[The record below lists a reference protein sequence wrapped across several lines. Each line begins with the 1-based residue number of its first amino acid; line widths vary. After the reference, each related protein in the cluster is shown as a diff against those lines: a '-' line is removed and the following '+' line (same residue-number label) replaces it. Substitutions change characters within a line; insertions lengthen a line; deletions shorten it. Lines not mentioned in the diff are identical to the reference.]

1 MRQSGNRTGRRADGP
16 SRPASFALTRLG
28 GLALLAA
35 LMLMAAPSAPAQ
47 SRDARAASSPF
58 HGKLSGIV
66 TDGGGVPQMGASVSV
81 ISESGLA
88 GAARELITNDRGLFS
103 ADVLLPG
110 LYTVRVSLA
119 GFLPVLERN
128 VRVDSSLTTLLKI
141 ELDNVFASIDRLR
154 RSPGAAPAPD
164 DWTWILRTSA
174 ATRPVL
180 RWVDGEVVLALEHA
194 GAVERPE
201 RSGTSGRLEL
211 TSGAGRPGSPSNVAD
226 APASTFAYEIELGRM
241 SRLLLAGQMSYER
254 AVSSGFAAMWLPA
267 GEAGPRSTLVLRQAQ
282 LGPNGLT
289 FRGLRS
295 DHRNEVALGEA
306 IVARYGAEFISVGL
320 GRSATSFRPRGELEI
335 SLGRDWSLALLSA
348 SRPWA
353 GASRPDTSLEAVTDQ
368 LDAFPAVMLAGGRPV
383 IEGGRHEEIG
393 LERRFG
399 RDASLVAA
407 VFHDRSRHTAVFGR
421 GRTASADF
429 LQDFFSDAFVYDGG
443 DFASWGTR
451 VAYRQKLGAETE
463 VGVIYAWA
471 GALVP
476 GLSADLASRASSSP
490 ALRDQLDTSY
500 RHSVAARVRSRLPSV
515 GTRLTASYKWIS
527 GPVASRQDAFGE
539 VAYQVDPYLN
549 LSVRQPMPSL
559 LGGSRIEALADFRNL
574 LAQGYVPVSTA
585 DGTLILIPSLRSFR
599 GGFSFQF

>member
-1 MRQSGNRTGRRADGP
+1 MRHSGNRRW
-16 SRPASFALTRLG
+16 RLG
-28 GLALLAA
+28 GLALMAALALAA
-35 LMLMAAPSAPAQ
+35 PPASAQARESRAP
-47 SRDARAASSPF
+47 SPF

-66 TDGGGVPQMGASVSV
+66 TDAAGIPQMGASVSIV
-81 ISESGLA
+81 PESA
-88 GAARELITNDRGLFS
+88 PVGAARELITNDRGLFS

-194 GAVERPE
+194 GAAERPE
-201 RSGTSGRLEL
+201 GSGASGRLEL
-211 TSGAGRPGSPSNVAD
+211 TTGAGRPGSPSNVAD
-226 APASTFAYEIELGRM
+226 APGSAFAYEIELGRM

-254 AVSSGFAAMWLPA
+254 AVSGGLAAMWLPA
-267 GEAGPRSTLVLRQAQ
+267 GEKGPRSTLVLRQAQ
-282 LGPNGLT
+282 LGPNGPT
-289 FRGLRS
+289 FRGIRS
-295 DHRNEVALGEA
+295 DHQSEVALGDGV
-306 IVARYGAEFISVGL
+306 VARYGAELISVGL
-320 GRSATSFRPRGELEI
+320 GRAATSFRPRGEVEI
-335 SLGRDWSLALLSA
+335 ALGRDWRLTLLSA

-353 GASRPDTSLEAVTDQ
+353 GVSRPGTALETVTDQ

-393 LERRFG
+393 LERRLG

-421 GRTASADF
+421 GRAASADF
-429 LQDFFSDAFVYDGG
+429 LQDFFSGAFVYDGG
-443 DFASWGTR
+443 DLASWGAR
-451 VAYRQKLGAETE
+451 LAYRQNLGAETE

-476 GLSADLASRASSSP
+476 ELAPEPAARVAGAL
-490 ALRDQLDTSY
+490 ALRDQLDTGY
-500 RHSVAARVRSRLPSV
+500 RHSLAARVRSRLPAL

>member
-1 MRQSGNRTGRRADGP
+1 MRFRGNRTWRRAECP
-16 SRPASFALTRLG
+16 SCPASFALAALT
-28 GLALLAA
+28 LLAA
-35 LMLMAAPSAPAQ
+35 LALAAAPVASAQ
-47 SRDARAASSPF
+47 SRDSRAASNPF

-66 TDGGGVPQMGASVSV
+66 TDASGIPQMGASVAIV
-81 ISESGLA
+81 PESALS
-88 GAARELITNDRGLFS
+88 GAARDLITNDRGLFS

-110 LYTVRVSLA
+110 FYTVRVSLA

-180 RWVDGEVVLALEHA
+180 RWVDGEVVLALEHV
-194 GAVERPE
+194 GAAERPA
-201 RSGTSGRLEL
+201 RTGANGRLEL

-226 APASTFAYEIELGRM
+226 APASTFAYEVELGRM
-241 SRLLLAGQMSYER
+241 SRLLLAGQMSYEK

-267 GEAGPRSTLVLRQAQ
+267 GENGPRSTLVLRQAQ
-282 LGPNGLT
+282 LSPDGMT

-295 DHRNEVALGEA
+295 DHQNEVALSERV
-306 IVARYGAEFISVGL
+306 VARYGAELISVGL
-320 GRSATSFRPRGELEI
+320 GRSATSFRPRGEVEI
-335 SLGRDWSLALLSA
+335 GIGRDWRVSLLSA

-353 GASRPDTSLEAVTDQ
+353 GASHPETSLETVTDQ

-393 LERRFG
+393 LERRLG
-399 RDASLVAA
+399 QDASLEAA

-429 LQDFFSDAFVYDGG
+429 LQDFFSGAFVYDGG
-443 DFASWGTR
+443 DLASWGAR
-451 VAYRQKLGAETE
+451 LAYRQKLGAATE

-471 GALVP
+471 GALAP
-476 GLSADLASRASSSP
+476 ELTAYPASSRAAGSP

-500 RHSVAARVRSRLPSV
+500 RHSIAARVRSRVPAL

-549 LSVRQPMPSL
+549 LTVRQPMPSL